1 MATVFEVRC
10 GHPDAAYAG
19 QAAHAAFGLVDR
31 LEQALSRFVPNSDV
45 ARINALRSGEAVR
58 VDAETLECL
67 AVARHMFDLTRGA
80 FDVSRGTGLP
90 GLDLFPDD
98 GRVVARAEGIRLDL
112 GGIGK
117 GYAVDLMADLLR
129 EWGIDRAL
137 VHGGFSSVLALGPPP
152 GREGWPL
159 TLSAPWPGH
168 EEVLTRIEAR
178 GLALSASGTKKGD
191 HIVDPTTGRAA
202 ERRAVWVAVAGDP
215 GTSERAAAPTFGP
228 RPSAVAEGLSTA
240 FMVLPLETVASLARQ
255 WPEVEAWIARGPEG
269 EGAEHPGLLH
279 LGRLLA

>member
-1 MATVFEVRC
+1 VVRLN
-10 GHPDAAYAG
+10 
-19 QAAHAAFGLVDR
+19 QAAGRQPVAVSNETLEVLMAARMGGERTGGKFDITFG
-31 LEQALSRFVPNSDV
+31 ALADIWKFDHDQDNTVPNRKAIE
-45 ARINALRSGEAVR
+45 ARLPFVDFRAVR
-58 VDAETLECL
+58 VDAVKKT
-67 AVARHMFDLTRGA
+67 AFITR
-80 FDVSRGTGLP
+80 P
-90 GLDLFPDD
+90 GV
-98 GRVVARAEGIRLDL
+98 RVHL